1 MDKPQILMEKMIL
14 TIISCYS
21 TPTEMDI
28 TKRKLI
34 NVGRFREIRKLDI
47 ARWEYKM
54 VQPLQKTALWFLRN
68 SNNRLTYHQAK
79 YLKMDIQTN
88 DTPTFIVALFIIAKL
103 QKQPKSPSRDE

>member
-54 VQPLQKTALWFLRN
+54 VQPL
-68 SNNRLTYHQAK
+68 
-79 YLKMDIQTN
+79 
-88 DTPTFIVALFIIAKL
+88 
-103 QKQPKSPSRDE
+103 